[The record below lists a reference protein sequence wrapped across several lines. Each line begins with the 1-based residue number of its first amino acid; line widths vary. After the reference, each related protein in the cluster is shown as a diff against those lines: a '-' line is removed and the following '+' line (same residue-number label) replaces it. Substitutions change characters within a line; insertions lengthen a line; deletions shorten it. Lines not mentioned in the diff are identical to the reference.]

1 MIYIYV
7 RKGKERGGEQARI
20 GGLGEILGKGG
31 ETYWRHWRKPFKR
44 RRRKKH
50 RKTSGDFLR
59 IETSADFFFVKR
71 KHSQVC
77 LL

>member
-1 MIYIYV
+1 MIYICE
-7 RKGKERGGEQARI
+7 KKEKKEGGEQARI

-31 ETYWRHWRKPFKR
+31 EVYWRHWRKPFKR

-59 IETSADFFFVKR
+59 IETSVDFLFIYQK
-71 KHSQVC
+71 
-77 LL
+77 